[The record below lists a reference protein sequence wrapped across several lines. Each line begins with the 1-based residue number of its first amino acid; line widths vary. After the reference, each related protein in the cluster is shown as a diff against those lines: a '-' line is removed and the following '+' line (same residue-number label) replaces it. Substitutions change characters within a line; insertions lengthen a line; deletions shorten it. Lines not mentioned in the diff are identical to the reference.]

1 MFTFVQQQHMTE
13 PNRVF
18 AKPWHFRFSKLQI
31 MTQMSPQRW
40 PPSTGFVPSFYNL
53 ATNQFPFLRL
63 TQALTSINQEIKRHF
78 LIWKMRLKPLPVQVF
93 WWPAIQSKF
102 HLLPW
107 IWEFWGIFKRLW
119 RKKRDSEKHRSF
131 MQYHIKADNETRSF
145 NANAAKNPN
154 EKWHQSTSEKKCI
167 RYWWIFVD
175 IIIKRNFKTDGD
187 MGGLWNSLTVVRMPK
202 LSINQRDADI
212 YHISMCWSA
221 SFRKPQFVTHRWGKV
236 VRFEI
241 LDKDRIIY
249 IPSNAWLALLFLI
262 SI

>member
-1 MFTFVQQQHMTE
+1 MTKKKRLRKAQE
-13 PNRVF
+13 F
-18 AKPWHFRFSKLQI
+18 HAISHKGWQWDEKLQCQRCKKSKRE
-31 MTQMSPQRW
+31 MTP
-40 PPSTGFVPSFYNL
+40 
-53 ATNQFPFLRL
+53 
-63 TQALTSINQEIKRHF
+63 K
-78 LIWKMRLKPLPVQVF
+78 
-93 WWPAIQSKF
+93 
-102 HLLPW
+102 
-107 IWEFWGIFKRLW
+107 
-119 RKKRDSEKHRSF
+119 
-131 MQYHIKADNETRSF
+131 HIK
-145 NANAAKNPN
+145 
-154 EKWHQSTSEKKCI
+154 KKCI

-175 IIIKRNFKTDGD
+175 IFIKRNFKTDGD

-221 SFRKPQFVTHRWGKV
+221 SFRKPQFVTHRWGEV